1 MPGATEL
8 PITRRSSTTWVVAA
22 VLYAALLAAFWF
34 AAGYFD
40 MRSRIHGHMPSSFV
54 AFALIVA
61 PYWFFGFGLAD
72 SLRESLRKS
81 LIRVLLPGLLVVPY
95 LVFSIP
101 RHEFRWIWASALFAI
116 PVLAAGL
123 FEYAGPA
130 PEQTAKFC
138 RQDCAVLSMFFLPV
152 EFGLLNGAFPYSGL
166 SALPKL
172 LLVDAALYS
181 YLVVR
186 RLEGVGYDFRIKAR
200 DLAIGARECLFYT
213 PIVLPLGLALHFL
226 HPHAGVPAAA
236 RILGALLITFFFV
249 AIPEELFFRG
259 VLQNLLESRI
269 GHPRALIVAAVLFG
283 LSHFN
288 KPLPFNW
295 RYVLLGSIA
304 GLFYGRAWHARHRI
318 AASATTHT
326 LVDVIW
332 SLWFR

>member
-1 MPGATEL
+1 MVPGGKESASA
-8 PITRRSSTTWVVAA
+8 RSALAWAA
-22 VLYAALLAAFWF
+22 IFFAVLLAAFWF
-34 AAGYFD
+34 AAQYFH
-40 MRSRIHGHMPSSFV
+40 MPTRIHGHLPSSFV
-54 AFALIVA
+54 AFSLILA
-61 PYWFFGFGLAD
+61 PYWFFGFGLAEPVRVSIRD
-72 SLRESLRKS
+72 RGV
-81 LIRVLLPGLLVVPY
+81 RVLAPGLLVVPY

-101 RHEFRWIWASALFAI
+101 RHEFRWIWAFALFAI
-116 PVLAAGL
+116 PVCASAI
-123 FEYAGPA
+123 FEFLPP
-130 PEQTAKFC
+130 PEPDRAKFC
-138 RQDCAVLSMFFLPV
+138 WQDLIVLLMFFLPV

-186 RLEGVGYDFRIKAR
+186 KLERVGYDFRAR
-200 DLAIGARECLFYT
+200 LRDFAVGARECLFYT

-226 HPHAGVPAAA
+226 HPHARWPAASQA
-236 RILGALLITFFFV
+236 LGAVLITFVFV

-259 VLQNLLESRI
+259 ILQNLLESRI
-269 GHPRALIVAAVLFG
+269 GHPRSMLIASVIFG

-304 GLFYGRAWHARHRI
+304 GWFYGRAWRERRRLL
-318 AASATTHT
+318 ASATTHT
-326 LVDVIW
+326 MVDVIW

>member
-1 MPGATEL
+1 
-8 PITRRSSTTWVVAA
+8 
-22 VLYAALLAAFWF
+22 
-34 AAGYFD
+34 
-40 MRSRIHGHMPSSFV
+40 MPSSFV
-54 AFALIVA
+54 AFAMILA

-72 SLRESLRKS
+72 RLRSILQKS
-81 LIRVLLPGLLVVPY
+81 WTRVLLPGLLATPY
-95 LVFSIP
+95 PVFSIP
-101 RHEFRWIWASALFAI
+101 RQEFRWIWVFTLFFI

-123 FEYAGPA
+123 FESSNFNAD
-130 PEQTAKFC
+130 ERQKFC
-138 RQDCAVLSMFFLPV
+138 WQDFVVLSMFFLPV
-152 EFGLLNGAFPYSGL
+152 EFGLLNGAFPHSGL

-181 YLVVR
+181 YMVVR
-186 RLEGVGYDFRIKAR
+186 RLEGVGYDFRIRLR
-200 DLAIGARECLFYT
+200 DLAAGVRECLFYT

-226 HPHAGVPAAA
+226 RPHAGLPSVPQV
-236 RILGALLITFFFV
+236 LGALLITFFFV
-249 AIPEELFFRG
+249 AVPEELFFRG

-269 GHPRALIVAAVLFG
+269 GHPRSLVIASVLFG

-304 GLFYGRAWHARHRI
+304 GLFYGRAWRDRRRI
-318 AASATTHT
+318 ASSATTHT

>member
-1 MPGATEL
+1 MLEGDLEYTTEKKNRIPAIAT
-8 PITRRSSTTWVVAA
+8 
-22 VLYAALLAAFWF
+22 VLYALLLAAFWL
-34 AAGYFD
+34 AARYFN
-40 MRSRIHGHMPSSFV
+40 MQERIRGHMLSSFV
-54 AFALIVA
+54 AFALILA

-72 SLRESLRKS
+72 ELRSRVQDSVL
-81 LIRVLLPGLLVVPY
+81 RVLLPGSLVLPY
-95 LVFSIP
+95 AVFSMP
-101 RHEFRWIWASALFAI
+101 RHEFRPIWAVSLFSIPILAAALFEWTSS
-116 PVLAAGL
+116 VSNDR
-123 FEYAGPA
+123 
-130 PEQTAKFC
+130 QKFC
-138 RQDCAVLSMFFLPV
+138 WQDFIVLTMFFLPV

-186 RLEGVGYDFRIKAR
+186 KLNGVGYDFRIKLR
-200 DLAIGARECLFYT
+200 DLAVGARECLFYT

-226 HPHAGVPAAA
+226 HPHSGWPAVSRAM
-236 RILGALLITFFFV
+236 GALLITFFFV
-249 AIPEELFFRG
+249 AVPEELFFRG

-269 GHPRALIVAAVLFG
+269 GHPRSWILASILFG

-295 RYVLLGSIA
+295 RYVLLGCIA
-304 GLFYGRAWHARHRI
+304 GLFYGRAWRERRRI
-318 AASATTHT
+318 AASAATHT